1 MGTALNPTLESSF
14 SFAPTQSLRL
24 ASGELLQ
31 PVNLRYARYGTLN
44 RERDNAIL
52 VCHALSGSARVA
64 DWWPEMFGPGGIFDI
79 SRYCVIGI
87 NVMGSCYGS
96 TGPASSN
103 PLTGRPYG
111 PTFPLLTVADM
122 VSAQAQLLDFLGV
135 KKLHAVVGG
144 SIGGM
149 QALQWAVDFPERV
162 ETCVAIGAAPLGAL
176 GLALNHLQRQAIR
189 NDPLWLEGE
198 YEADNPPVAGL
209 ALARALAVCSYKSP
223 ELFAERFARQ
233 PDRSGEDPGGSMQG
247 RYDVAGYLDYQG
259 ASFTRR
265 FDANSYLLLSKA
277 MDTFELAQ
285 GYDSEGAALRR
296 IQARV
301 LLVGI
306 SSDWLF
312 PVSDIMGLADRL
324 QRAGVEASYREL
336 RSAHGHDGFLADP
349 KQLAS
354 LVAPYLRAQRT
365 TDVTRLAAV
374 G

>member
-1 MGTALNPTLESSF
+1 MGTVLNPTFEGNH
-14 SFAPTQSLRL
+14 SFAAAQSLRL
-24 ASGELLQ
+24 GSGELLQ
-31 PVNLRYARYGTLN
+31 PVTLRYARYGTLN

-87 NVMGSCYGS
+87 NVLGSCYGS
-96 TGPASSN
+96 TGPASCN
-103 PLTGRPYG
+103 PLTNRPYG
-111 PTFPLLTVADM
+111 STFPLVTVADM
-122 VSAQAQLLDFLGV
+122 VRAQAQLLDFLEI

-162 ETCVAIGAAPLGAL
+162 ETCVAIGASSLGPL
-176 GLALNHLQRQAIR
+176 GLALNHLQRQAIC
-189 NDPLWLEGE
+189 NDPLWLDGD
-198 YEADNPPVAGL
+198 YDADNPPLAGL

-233 PDRSGEDPGGSMQG
+233 PDRSGEDPAGSMQG

-265 FDANSYLLLSKA
+265 FDANSYLVLSKA
-277 MDTFELAQ
+277 MDTFELAH
-285 GYDSEGAALRR
+285 GYSSEGAALRR
-296 IQARV
+296 VQARV

-312 PVSDIMGLADRL
+312 PAPDIKGLTDRL
-324 QRAGVEASYREL
+324 QRAGVDASYREL

-349 KQLAS
+349 RQLAS
-354 LVAPYLRAQRT
+354 LVAPYLTADRSAQ
-365 TDVTRLAAV
+365 VTRLAAV